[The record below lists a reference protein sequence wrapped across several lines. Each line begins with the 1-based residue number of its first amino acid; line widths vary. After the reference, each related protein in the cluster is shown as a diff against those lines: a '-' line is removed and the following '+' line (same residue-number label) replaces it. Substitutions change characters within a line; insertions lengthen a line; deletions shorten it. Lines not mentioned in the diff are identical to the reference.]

1 MASAAPRFDPAHRRS
16 VTAAL
21 LLVTSLASL
30 EATIVA
36 TAMPT
41 IIGELGGLTLYSWVF
56 AAYLLTS
63 TVAMPF
69 YGRLADLYGRKRVL
83 IAAAMV
89 FLTGAAACALAQ
101 TMPHLIAARALQGL
115 GAAGLLP
122 ITITIAGDIYTLE
135 ERARVQSYFS
145 TIWACSSVA
154 GPLLGAW
161 LTVALGWR
169 SVFLVVIPLGLLAMA
184 VAWRYLKES
193 RAELPHS
200 IDGAGALL
208 LAAGASMLL
217 LAVSGGREGG
227 PGTLRRLALAASGAA
242 LLALFL
248 RLQRRRAYPLV
259 PPELLRH
266 SKTALPYLGAI
277 LLGTTIFGVDT
288 FVPLFVQG
296 ARGGSAGAA
305 GAVITP
311 LMFFWASSAA
321 VAARLVVR
329 LGFRRLTLIGASFAF
344 VGLCGLV
351 AVALFDLGVPVAS
364 ACCALIG
371 AGLGPASLSQI
382 LAVQVAVAEKD
393 RGVASSLVPFFR
405 VLGGAIGVGAL
416 GGVFS
421 AELARRLGPG
431 VADAGRILAGHG
443 GAIGIDPVVFRQAL
457 ESSLVPVFAV
467 LVGLAAVNVA
477 VSARFPERRRE
488 S

>member
-1 MASAAPRFDPAHRRS
+1 
-16 VTAAL
+16 
-21 LLVTSLASL
+21 
-30 EATIVA
+30 
-36 TAMPT
+36 
-41 IIGELGGLTLYSWVF
+41 
-56 AAYLLTS
+56 
-63 TVAMPF
+63 
-69 YGRLADLYGRKRVL
+69 
-83 IAAAMV
+83 
-89 FLTGAAACALAQ
+89 
-101 TMPHLIAARALQGL
+101 
-115 GAAGLLP
+115 LLP

-161 LTVALGWR
+161 LTVAFGWR
-169 SVFLVVIPLGLLAMA
+169 SVFLVVIPLGLLAIA
-184 VAWRYLKES
+184 VASRYLRES

-208 LAAGASMLL
+208 LAVGASLLL

-227 PGTLRRLALAASGAA
+227 GPGTLLRLTLAVSGAA

-248 RLQRRRAYPLV
+248 HLQRRRTYPLV

-266 SKTALPYLGAI
+266 SETALPYLGAI

-321 VAARLVVR
+321 VAARLMGK

-405 VLGGAIGVGAL
+405 VLGGAVGVGAL

-421 AELARRLGPG
+421 ASLARRLGPG

-443 GAIGIDPVVFRQAL
+443 GAVGIDPLSFRQAL

-488 S
+488 P

>member
-1 MASAAPRFDPAHRRS
+1 

-63 TVAMPF
+63 TVAMPL

-83 IAAAMV
+83 LAATAV
-89 FLTGAAACALAQ
+89 FLVGAGACALAQ

-122 ITITIAGDIYTLE
+122 ITITIAGDIYTLP

-161 LTVALGWR
+161 LTVAFGWR
-169 SVFLVVIPLGLLAMA
+169 SVFLIVIPLGLLAVA
-184 VAWRYLKES
+184 VASRYLRES

-200 IDGAGALL
+200 IDAGGAVL
-208 LAAGASMLL
+208 LAVGASLLL
-217 LAVSGGREGG
+217 LAVSGGPEGG
-227 PGTLRRLALAASGAA
+227 SRPLLRLALAGAGAA
-242 LLALFL
+242 VLGGFL
-248 RLQRRRAYPLV
+248 HLQRRRTYPLV
-259 PPELLRH
+259 PPDLLRRGE
-266 SKTALPYLGAI
+266 TALPYLGAI

-296 ARGGSAGAA
+296 ARGGTAGAA

-311 LMFFWASSAA
+311 LMFFWATSAA
-321 VAARLVVR
+321 VAARLMGR
-329 LGFRRLTLIGASFAF
+329 LGFRRLTLIGALLAF
-344 VGLCGLV
+344 VGLCGLL
-351 AVALFDLGVPVAS
+351 AVALLDAGVPFAS

-371 AGLGPASLSQI
+371 AGLGPTSLSQI
-382 LAVQVAVAEKD
+382 LAVQVAVPERD

-405 VLGGAIGVGAL
+405 VLGGAVGVGAL

-421 AELARRLGPG
+421 ASLARRLGPG
-431 VADAGRILAGHG
+431 VADAGAILAGRG
-443 GAIGIDPVVFRQAL
+443 GSVGLDPLTFRQML

-467 LVGLAAVNVA
+467 LVGLAAVNVLVA
-477 VSARFPERRRE
+477 GKFPDPRRE
-488 S
+488 TGPA